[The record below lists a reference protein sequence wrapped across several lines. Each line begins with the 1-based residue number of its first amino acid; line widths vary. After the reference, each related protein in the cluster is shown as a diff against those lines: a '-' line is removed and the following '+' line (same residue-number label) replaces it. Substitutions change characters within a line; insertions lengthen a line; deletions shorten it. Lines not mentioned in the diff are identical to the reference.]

1 MSGGLSLFL
10 GYLVLLLIVE
20 LVIVYLTR
28 DRK

>member
-20 LVIVYLTR
+20 LVIAYLTR